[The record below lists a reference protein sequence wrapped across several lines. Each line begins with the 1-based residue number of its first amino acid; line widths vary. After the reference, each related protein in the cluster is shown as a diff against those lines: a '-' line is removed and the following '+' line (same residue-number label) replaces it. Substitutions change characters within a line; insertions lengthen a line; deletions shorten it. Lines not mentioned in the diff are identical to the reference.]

1 MRWGDRRLAQEAGL
15 LERFLALALP
25 FGLEFLELPAIF
37 LDGAIDAL
45 LVQGEPLEV
54 FGVIEEGLGPSERG
68 VDFGVIHVY
77 VTSLREVAEGED
89 VVFDGADT
97 LQAPEVL
104 CDEGCELEFER
115 VLRPE
120 AIDEILNEFVMRG
133 AVFDG
138 GDADLAGD
146 AVAQSVH

>member
-1 MRWGDRRLAQEAGL
+1 MGDCGLVQKARLV
-15 LERFLALALP
+15 ERFLALAFA
-25 FGLEFLELPAIF
+25 FGLEFLELFAVF
-37 LDGAIDAL
+37 LEGAIDAL
-45 LVQGEPLEV
+45 LVQSEPLKV
-54 FGVIEEGLGPSERG
+54 FGLIEEGLGSGERG

-77 VTSLREVAEGED
+77 VSSLREVAEGED

-104 CDEGCELEFER
+104 RDEGCELEFER

-120 AIDEILNEFVMRG
+120 AIDDFLNELIVRG
-133 AVFDG
+133 AIFYG

-146 AVAQSVH
+146 AVAQSVY